1 MKGNI
6 GKSIRLIREQRD
18 LNQTE
23 LANYAGISKVSVWK
37 MEQGSLMPSLKTAIK
52 LADALHCSLDD
63 LCGRKF
69 SRNSR

>member
-1 MKGNI
+1 MRENI
-6 GKSIRLIREQRD
+6 GKSIKLIRERRD

-23 LANYAGISKVSVWK
+23 LAKYAGISKVSVWK

-52 LADALHCSLDD
+52 LADVLHCSLDD
-63 LCGRKF
+63 LCGRTI